1 MTELPVREMVLY
13 KHGVGYFVRGGETD
27 AAAVALTFR
36 EDEINDVLKSLTVI
50 DRAGGQVRGIHY
62 QTPMDAAH
70 RLANTSIKLSQNAS
84 LLDLLRD
91 LRGRTVDVRVERTA
105 GSVETVSGR
114 VIGVDYVDAE
124 RFSTHDP
131 LESALLSLLTT
142 SGVEVLRLGDLRGV
156 SIQDAQAARDLT
168 YFLDTS
174 TSQDAR
180 RTINVRLSEGTHD
193 LMVSY
198 VAPSPTW
205 RVSYRVVA
213 ERDEN
218 DEAAGKMLLQGWGL
232 FDNRLEEDLDDVRVT
247 LVAGQP
253 ISFIYDL
260 YESRIPKRPTVKDES
275 RVAPG
280 PVEYQSASERA
291 SFEDFVQAASMESIK
306 KSAMPAAPMRRAAM
320 RMEDAAVAAP
330 PAAEGKATGEF
341 FQYAVTTPV
350 TVKRGESALVPI
362 IGAEVSYERELLYN
376 REKLPKHP
384 TAALRFENTTGLTL
398 ERGPVTLVE
407 DGDYVGE
414 AVVPFTKP
422 ASEVYL
428 PYAVELGI
436 TVTEKVDR
444 AVELHRLNIK
454 DRLLALEEYRVVTV
468 TYTLVSTLEDE
479 RTVVVE
485 ATKDG
490 GELHETRPPDAE
502 TASAHRWKVSVP
514 GRGSVQFT
522 RKTRELTRRVESI
535 KNLEQ
540 PQLERFLRENLL
552 SQATYDRLRELLETL
567 ASMQRM
573 SEQQSELKAQIGEI
587 HEQQAQLRANMSAL
601 NPTGDE
607 AAFRKRI
614 VGQLEGK
621 QDRLDEIHAEQAR
634 LQTAIAEA
642 EKRIQAII
650 EGLGA

>member
-1 MTELPVREMVLY
+1 MVLY

-91 LRGRTVDVRVERTA
+91 LRGREIEMQVERTP
-105 GSVETVSGR
+105 GSIETVSGR

-124 RFSTHDP
+124 LYGILDP
-131 LESALLSLLTT
+131 IDAALLSLLTT
-142 SGVEVLRLGDLRGV
+142 TGIEVIRLGDLRGM
-156 SIQDAQAARDLT
+156 SIEDVQAARDLT

-174 TSQDAR
+174 ASEDAR

-260 YESRIPKRPTVKDES
+260 YGSHIPTRPTVKDEA

-280 PVEYQSASERA
+280 PVEYEASRESRRSEIEAVQRNSMKAQAPSMSAFFR
-291 SFEDFVQAASMESIK
+291 AASMK
-306 KSAMPAAPMRRAAM
+306 
-320 RMEDAAVAAP
+320 DAAVAAP
-330 PAAEGKATGEF
+330 PAVESKDAGEF

-350 TVKRGESALVPI
+350 TIKRGESALVPI
-362 IGAEVSYERELLYN
+362 IGSEVRYERELLYN
-376 REKLPKHP
+376 GEKLPKHP
-384 TAALRFENTTGLTL
+384 TAALRFENTTDLTL

-422 ASEVYL
+422 DSEVYL

-436 TVTEKVDR
+436 NVTEESEQS
-444 AVELHRLNIK
+444 VELHGLNIE
-454 DRLLALEEYRVVTV
+454 DQIMVLEEYRVMTFK
-468 TYTLVSTLEDE
+468 YTLESTLEDE
-479 RTVVVE
+479 RTVMVE
-485 ATKDG
+485 ATKNPHHD
-490 GELHETRPPDAE
+490 LYETRTPDAE
-502 TASAHRWKVSVP
+502 TATERRWKVSVP
-514 GRGSVQFT
+514 GRGSVNFT
-522 RKTRELTRRVESI
+522 YKVRRLTQRHQAI
-535 KNLEQ
+535 MQLDQ

-552 SQATYDRLRELLETL
+552 NQATYDRLRELLETF
-567 ASMQRM
+567 ASIKQM
-573 SEQQSELKAQIGEI
+573 SKEQGKLKEQIAEI
-587 HEQQAQLRANMSAL
+587 HEQQEQLRANMSAL
-601 NPTGDE
+601 NATGDE

-614 VGQLEGK
+614 IGQLEAQ

-634 LQTAIAEA
+634 LQTAMTDA
-642 EKRIQAII
+642 EKRVEAII
-650 EGLGA
+650 EGLDA